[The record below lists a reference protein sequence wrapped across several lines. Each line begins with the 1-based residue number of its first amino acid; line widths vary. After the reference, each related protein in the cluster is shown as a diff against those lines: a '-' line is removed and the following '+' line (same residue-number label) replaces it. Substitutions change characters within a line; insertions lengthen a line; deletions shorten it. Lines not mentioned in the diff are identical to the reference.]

1 MSQLQV
7 AVIGAGHLGSI
18 HARLLAERTDIQL
31 VGVVDPSETQR
42 TTLSQQ
48 LQIPTVAQLYQLP
61 SRIDAAII
69 AAPTALHHQVAVS
82 LLESGVHLFIEKPI
96 TNSIADAV
104 HLVVLAREHGRTLQV
119 GHVEQFNPAWVA
131 AKDLIRQPTYMEARR
146 TSEFPFRSADVSVVH
161 DLMIHDIELALSAAN
176 CDVQKVDACGQVVVT
191 NEIDMA
197 SARLWFAN
205 GCVCDVTA
213 SRVSRLPERTFDI
226 WQHEQSIHVDLG
238 NRSASIVQQ
247 QGYFHP
253 GDARSELFRAESLPI
268 VASNAIADEHTD
280 FFDAIRT
287 HRSPQVTGE
296 RALQALQ
303 IADEIVTQIRRQR
316 LFVRPASWPTTK
328 TAA

>member
-42 TTLSQQ
+42 TNLSQQ
-48 LQIPTVAQLYQLP
+48 LHVPAVAQLYQLP
-61 SRIDAAII
+61 SKIDAAII
-69 AAPTALHHQVAVS
+69 AAPTALHHEVAVS
-82 LLESGVHLFIEKPI
+82 LLENGVHLFIEKPI

-161 DLMIHDIELALSAAN
+161 DLMIHDIELALSAVN
-176 CDVQKVDACGQVVVT
+176 CSVEKVDACGQSVVT

-213 SRVSRLPERTFDI
+213 SRVSRLPQRTFDI

-238 NRSASIVQQ
+238 NRSATFVQQ
-247 QGYFHP
+247 LGHFHP
-253 GDARSELFRAESLPI
+253 GDAQRTVSRESLPV

-316 LFVRPASWPTTK
+316 LIVRPASWSITK